1 MAVTIQRNFPPLT
14 SIKLTT
20 KADWQAVGELV
31 RQRIIERTERGVDA
45 SGAPFARYS
54 DAYALEKEQELGHGN
69 VDLTVSGEML
79 RAIGIEATDEG
90 VTLFFTR

>member
-1 MAVTIQRNFPPLT
+1 MSLTIKRNFPPLT

-20 KADWQAVGELV
+20 QADWQAVGMLI

-45 SGAPFARYS
+45 SGSPFARYS
-54 DAYALEKEQELGHGN
+54 DAYAIEKEQELGHGD
-69 VDLTVSGEML
+69 VDLTVSGGML
-79 RAIGIEATDEG
+79 QSMGIEATDKG